1 MSLLGWGLLLL
12 GAALLAVAALGVLRL
27 PGALAK
33 QHAATK
39 AATLALGVMVL
50 GVAALYPDAAW
61 WGRLALLIFLLLVTL
76 PLASHALARAAAAQ
90 EQDRNGEP
98 D

>member
-1 MSLLGWGLLLL
+1 VSLLGWGLLLL

-61 WGRLALLIFLLLVTL
+61 WGRLALLIAVLLATL
-76 PLASHALARAAAAQ
+76 PLASHALARAAATQ
-90 EQDRNGEP
+90 ERDRNGEP

>member
-61 WGRLALLIFLLLVTL
+61 WGRLALLIAVLLATL
-76 PLASHALARAAAAQ
+76 PLASHALARAAAAHEERGQ
-90 EQDRNGEP
+90 GAPN
-98 D
+98 

>member
-1 MSLLGWGLLLL
+1 VSLLGWGLLLL

-50 GVAALYPDAAW
+50 GVAALYPDTAW
-61 WGRLALLIFLLLVTL
+61 WGRLALLIAVLLATL

-90 EQDRNGEP
+90 ERDRSGEP